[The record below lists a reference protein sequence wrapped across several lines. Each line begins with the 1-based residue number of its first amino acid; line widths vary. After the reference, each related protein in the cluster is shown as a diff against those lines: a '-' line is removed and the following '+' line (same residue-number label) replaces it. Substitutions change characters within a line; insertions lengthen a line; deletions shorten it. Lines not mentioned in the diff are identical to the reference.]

1 MKIDDS
7 KPKVHLFATFL
18 KKEICIMISFQFCKI
33 QNLSNVS
40 KKLAKVVEFTVKL
53 NISKAFPNFCQKNEK
68 IFLEKSLKFC
78 MIKKEK

>member
-18 KKEICIMISFQFCKI
+18 KKSNLYRDFIQFCKI

-40 KKLAKVVEFTVKL
+40 KKLAQVVEFTLKL
-53 NISKAFPNFCQKNEK
+53 NISMLSQ
-68 IFLEKSLKFC
+68 IFVKKMKKSFWKKSLKFC